1 MALKIGGL
9 YITIDADDKNL
20 DRAYD
25 RAHKK
30 TKSFGDVLTG
40 VMQGIG
46 QRLFDGIVRG
56 VGMVVTK
63 MGEAVQASSD
73 LSEAINKVN
82 VVFGQNAA
90 EVLEWSKTSSTAFG
104 QSRQQAL
111 EAVGTFG
118 ALFSA
123 MGVTGEEAQK
133 MSISLVELASDIASF
148 NNISPEEAL
157 IKLRAGLV
165 GEVEPLRTV
174 GVQLEATAV
183 AAKAV
188 QLGLAGSTQA
198 VTAQDKVMARYA
210 IILEQTKIQQGDFA
224 RTSTG
229 LANAQRILAA
239 QIATASASLG
249 DSFRPALESITNLL
263 IGIAPQMF
271 GYAQNITDQFAA
283 GLAAGIRSII
293 PIITTI
299 RQLFTYWFKPGSPPK
314 ILPDIDK
321 WGAGTMQ
328 AWLDGMASVDVK
340 AAFDTV
346 GKAVEGVLRS
356 FVAAGKMDE
365 TGLVGTIF
373 GSRDAIASA
382 VAEFKRLGSVS
393 DTTIQRIAQKAGPA
407 GQAIANLTKTYFDLQ
422 RASEKVKT
430 AQDELNRTTE
440 QYDAIIN
447 PLRDSLDQVRGQQQ
461 ALANQQRLIAAQ
473 NTLANFES
481 TAAEKQAAALEIQQI
496 ALEDQLSAAERKKA
510 AAVDAGQEVIDTAT
524 KEEAA
529 AKLQLDAA
537 QATIDRQVETNNL
550 LGEQKRLVEQLA
562 AAQEAAASKAAA
574 DAERAANEAEQAAEK
589 AKREAEQLAAAQLR
603 YNLAISDTPGQIAI
617 MEAELA
623 KLTPGTV
630 EYFNV
635 LTQLEQLQQQYGKEL
650 DAAAKKAAAMGAGAI
665 EAGGMIEGG
674 LGAPITEV
682 SAAAA
687 DLSKAIDEMAKTFS
701 EPIAGE
707 APGELKRVAD
717 ALDGLFTAIERIG
730 IATGLLSER
739 TAPSLQE
746 AGGYWSTFSDAVE
759 ENTTAANAAQKKM
772 EEESRL
778 HLEIMASDIRLITA
792 LMNGDWSAF
801 WEEANNNRR
810 LNQALYESET
820 SGSLARSRTEWAK
833 YFSDL
838 SKQWGQWFTDRAD
851 AIGKWVTDLTTAF
864 RAGGSKLMTALW
876 DGMKSKWGEVETWFS
891 DQLSWL
897 RSQLPFS
904 EPKDPASPLR
914 NLGKSGESIIGMV
927 QGGMERAAMSI
938 EPLASALL
946 PSNQMM
952 AAGATTNNNL
962 GGFNITVNVSGGGE
976 PNAVKGAV
984 RDGVLDALRAG
995 GVR

>member
-1 MALKIGGL
+1 M
-9 YITIDADDKNL
+9 
-20 DRAYD
+20 
-25 RAHKK
+25 
-30 TKSFGDVLTG
+30 
-40 VMQGIG
+40 
-46 QRLFDGIVRG
+46 VRG
-56 VGMVVTK
+56 VEQVIRK
-63 MGEAVQASSD
+63 MGEAVQASSN
-73 LSEAINKVN
+73 LSESINKVS
-82 VVFGQNAA
+82 VVFGENAQ
-90 EVLEWSKTSSTAFG
+90 EIMDWSKTSSTAMG
-104 QSRQQAL
+104 QSQRTAL
-111 EAVGTFG
+111 EAAGSFG
-118 ALFSA
+118 NLFDALGLTSDQ
-123 MGVTGEEAQK
+123 TKE
-133 MSISLVELASDIASF
+133 MSIGLVELASDLASF
-148 NNISPEEAL
+148 NNITPDEAL
-157 IKLRAGLV
+157 IKLRAGIV
-165 GEVEPLRTV
+165 GETEPLRVLGVNLNATV
-174 GVQLEATAV
+174 V
-183 AAKAV
+183 AAKAM
-188 QLGLAGSTQA
+188 QMGLGST
-198 VTAQDKVMARYA
+198 TKELSDQDKVLARYA
-210 IILEQTKIQQGDFA
+210 IILDQTKNAQGDFA

-239 QIATASASLG
+239 QMENGSAQLG
-249 DSFRPALESITNLL
+249 NSFRPALESLTNLL

-373 GSRDAIASA
+373 GSRDAIAMA

-407 GQAIANLTKTYFDLQ
+407 GAAIANLTKTYFELQ

-430 AQDELNRTTE
+430 AQDALNRTTE

-473 NTLANFES
+473 NTLVNFEA

-574 DAERAANEAEQAAEK
+574 DAERAANEAEAAAEK
-589 AKREAEQLAAAQLR
+589 AKREAEQLAQAQLR
-603 YNLAISDTPGQIAI
+603 YNLEIADTPGKIAL

-623 KLTPGTV
+623 KLTPGSI
-630 EYFNV
+630 EYLDT
-635 LTQLEQLQQQYGKEL
+635 LTRIHQLQEQYSNEL
-650 DAAAKKAAAMGAGAI
+650 EAAAKKAAAMGAGAT
-665 EAGGMIEGG
+665 EAGGMIEAG
-674 LGAPITEV
+674 LGAPLGEA
-682 SAAAA
+682 SAAAT
-687 DLSKAIDEMAKTFS
+687 DLSKAIDEMAQAFAS
-701 EPIAGE
+701 PAMGE
-707 APGELKRVAD
+707 APGELQRVAD
-717 ALDGLFTAIERIG
+717 AVEGLLSAIERIG

-820 SGSLARSRTEWAK
+820 NGSLARSRTEWGK

-864 RAGGSKLMTALW
+864 RTGGSKLMTALW

-897 RSQLPFS
+897 RNQLPFS
-904 EPKDPASPLR
+904 EPKDANSPLR
-914 NLGKSGESIIGMV
+914 GLQKSGESIIGMV

-952 AAGATTNNNL
+952 AAVATTNNNL